1 LGIRLQPVK
10 EFAGSLAVPNWT
22 ETRGLSAS
30 DLRSRTEHQAWLIQS
45 GGEVAANGLLS
56 RLQLGNGVVLFAQLD
71 PNGLNA
77 DVKTYLRYTRWRQ
90 TRAIAQIMANLGA
103 SFQADSIIFQQIGQK
118 PNQHSSSTTESGFYH
133 SDYRTDFDLGD
144 EPYRYY
150 RW

>member
-1 LGIRLQPVK
+1 M
-10 EFAGSLAVPNWT
+10 
-22 ETRGLSAS
+22 
-30 DLRSRTEHQAWLIQS
+30 
-45 GGEVAANGLLS
+45 LS

-77 DVKTYLRYTRWRQ
+77 DVKTYLHYTRWRQ
-90 TRAIAQIMANLGA
+90 TRAIAQILANLGA
-103 SFQADSIIFQQIGQK
+103 SFQVDGTIFKRIGQK
-118 PNQHSSSTTESGFYH
+118 PDQHRSPTTDSGFYH